1 MIASILAHQK
11 YRILAVAVS
20 ALVVGATLGSQA
32 FPRVVLETTTYTSFE
47 TVSTTNT
54 VTETRTETSTA
65 LKTETVTTKERETVF
80 RTLTMTSTPTFVVTV
95 TTTLTFTPP
104 PRQVRITSNI
114 TIQYPPNARYRGSL
128 PAVEVRGEVK
138 NFGSTCVAFVKV
150 IATFYDSQGRVIGSD
165 FSYTDPDRLE
175 PGQAAPFNILW
186 SDVLAPLHNRTS
198 LQVSFRDC

>member
-1 MIASILAHQK
+1 MSLRGVPTL
-11 YRILAVAVS
+11 RILAAATA
-20 ALVVGATLGSQA
+20 ALVFGGVIGSQA
-32 FPRVVLETTTYTSFE
+32 FPRVLWETLTTTRLETVSITTTTTATETLTQSVFE
-47 TVSTTNT
+47 TVTNT
-54 VTETRTETSTA
+54 AT
-65 LKTETVTTKERETVF
+65 LRETLY
-80 RTLTMTSTPTFVVTV
+80 RTLTVTSTPTFVVTV

>member
-1 MIASILAHQK
+1 MKFGGVFLQILAAT
-11 YRILAVAVS
+11 IA
-20 ALVVGATLGSQA
+20 ALIVGGVIGSQA
-32 FPRVVLETTTYTSFE
+32 FPTIVRETLTNTILE
-47 TVSTTNT
+47 TVSTTTTLVSTETLTQTTSVTTTNT
-54 VTETRTETSTA
+54 VT
-65 LKTETVTTKERETVF
+65 VRETLY
-80 RTLTMTSTPTFVVTV
+80 RTLTVTSTPTVVVSV

-104 PRQVRITSNI
+104 PRQVRITSNL

-138 NFGSTCVAFVKV
+138 NFGSTCVASVKV

-165 FSYTDPDRLE
+165 FDYTDPDRLD

-186 SDVLAPLHNRTS
+186 SDILAPLHNRTS